1 MSESSLSLALVQLVL
16 DPKLAEK
23 YPALS
28 AAQQQSLF
36 DFLCLKRSALERAYR
51 EAASLDPA
59 VARVSLDRFL
69 RRCQEVGLRFF
80 EIEAS

>member
-1 MSESSLSLALVQLVL
+1 MDDTPLSLTLVELVL
-16 DPKLAEK
+16 DPKIADK
-23 YPALS
+23 YAKLS
-28 AAQQQSLF
+28 AAAQQSLF
-36 DFLCLKRSALERAYR
+36 DFLCLKRGALERAYR
-51 EAASLDPA
+51 EAAASNPA